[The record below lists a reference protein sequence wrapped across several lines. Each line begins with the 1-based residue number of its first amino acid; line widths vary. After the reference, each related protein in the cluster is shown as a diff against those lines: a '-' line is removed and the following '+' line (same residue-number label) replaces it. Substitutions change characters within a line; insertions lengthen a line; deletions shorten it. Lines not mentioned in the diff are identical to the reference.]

1 MKFINGWK
9 YMFKDSDRFHF
20 GLRIGVLT
28 VYEIAFDVS
37 DGTWKVVLFNFALGS
52 K

>member
-9 YMFKDSDRFHF
+9 YVKKDSNRFHF
-20 GLRIGVLT
+20 GLRISVLT
-28 VYEIAFDVS
+28 VYEVFIDVS
-37 DGTWKVVLFNFALGS
+37 DRAWKVVILNFGVGN